1 MVDETADLLPS
12 EPGAARVLIAGIDTI
27 HIAAEANV
35 SEAVRA
41 RFDEAKEAAQLAAEE
56 NAVHCPDWLGAQ
68 VHPHGTR
75 GGYGH
80 LIETEDFTVKVLGA
94 NIPNRPGLYME
105 LRSLFLHTHPNGAR
119 GACEE
124 ALCWVREQLLYDQDE
139 AAIRRLVSFEGVKLS
154 RVDLHIDWQG
164 GWEPCPADALNFIKP
179 ARVKWQVYSDG
190 TTFTGM
196 AFGRGAV
203 MARIYRK
210 SLEVREKQNE
220 AYLALLSERAPEAF
234 DLHSD
239 VWRLEFQLRREGA
252 TGFRLY
258 REPDAGDDADTIE
271 AELAAEDLP
280 HIGTLPRLFTHLDP
294 LWRYLTTH
302 TLRLVEPSPS
312 ANRSRWP
319 VHPTWALLRDTFAD
333 TANCEPLDDDQRELV
348 RGMRF
353 EGKSRLLR
361 RMLLGVIASLELEDA
376 SPTSAALAAISK
388 WVDEAARREA
398 ERAEARRARYL
409 ARYGRV
415 PAWVEKGMGER
426 EARVRQVRHRV
437 QMLLGIFSAR
447 GVLPLELKPAYSVG
461 DLLTQH
467 LDDLEREAEDKG
479 GLDQVLADHFSRIY
493 KVAAPRD
500 LFAPMTAAKGA

>member
-1 MVDETADLLPS
+1 MDDEHTEADTRRFDPAITRILL
-12 EPGAARVLIAGIDTI
+12 AGIDTI
-27 HIAAEANV
+27 HLSAEANI

-41 RFDEAKEAAQLAAEE
+41 KLDEAKEAAQLAAKE

-80 LIETEDFTVKVLGA
+80 LIETEDFAVKVLGA
-94 NIPNRPGLYME
+94 NIPNRPGLYIE
-105 LRSLFLHTHPNGAR
+105 LRSLFLHTHPEGSR

-124 ALCWVREQLLYDQDE
+124 VLCWVREQLLYDQDDTT
-139 AAIRRLVSFEGVKLS
+139 IHRLVSFEGVKLS

-164 GWEPCPADALNFIKP
+164 GWEPSPADALNFVKP

-190 TTFTGM
+190 TTFTGI
-196 AFGRGAV
+196 AFGRGAL
-203 MARIYRK
+203 MARVYRK
-210 SLEVREKQNE
+210 SLEVREKNNE
-220 AYLALLSERAPEAF
+220 AYLALLSERKPDDF
-234 DLHSD
+234 DLHGD
-239 VWRLEFQLRREGA
+239 IWRLEFQLRREGT

-258 REPDAGDDADTIE
+258 REPDAGDDADAIE

-280 HIGTLPRLFTHLDP
+280 HIGTLPRLFTHMDA
-294 LWRYLTTH
+294 LWKYLTTH
-302 TLRLVEPSPS
+302 TLRLVEPSEA

-319 VHPTWALLRDTFAD
+319 VHPTWAQLRDTFAE
-333 TANCEPLDDDQRELV
+333 AAECEPLDEDQRELV

-398 ERAEARRARYL
+398 ERAEARRAHYF
-409 ARYGRV
+409 ARYGHV
-415 PAWVEKGMGER
+415 PAWVERGMGER
-426 EARVRQVRHRV
+426 EARVPQVRHRV

-447 GVLPLELKPAYSVG
+447 GVLPLELKPAHSVG
-461 DLLTQH
+461 DLLVQH

-479 GLDQVLADHFSRIY
+479 GLDQVLADHFARAY
-493 KVAAPRD
+493 KVAAPRHV
-500 LFAPMTAAKGA
+500 FAS

>member
-1 MVDETADLLPS
+1 
-12 EPGAARVLIAGIDTI
+12 
-27 HIAAEANV
+27 
-35 SEAVRA
+35 
-41 RFDEAKEAAQLAAEE
+41 
-56 NAVHCPDWLGAQ
+56 

-94 NIPNRPGLYME
+94 TIPNRPGLYIE
-105 LRSLFLHTHPNGAR
+105 LRSLFLHTHPEGAR

-124 ALCWVREQLLYDQDE
+124 ALCWIRNQLHYDQDE
-139 AAIRRLVSFEGVKLS
+139 ITIRRLVSFEGVKLS

-164 GWEPCPADALNFIKP
+164 GWEPSPADALNFVKP

-190 TTFTGM
+190 TTFTGL
-196 AFGRGAV
+196 AFGRGAL
-203 MARIYRK
+203 MARVYRK

-220 AYLALLSERAPEAF
+220 AYLALLSERRRNEF
-234 DLHSD
+234 DLHGD
-239 VWRLEFQLRREGA
+239 IWRLEFQLRREGA

-258 REPDAGDDADTIE
+258 REPDIGDDADTIE
-271 AELAAEDLP
+271 AELAAKDLP
-280 HIGTLPRLFTHLDP
+280 HMGTLPRLFTHMDA
-294 LWRYLTTH
+294 LWKYLTTH
-302 TLRLVEPSPS
+302 TLRLVEPSPA

-319 VHPTWALLRDTFAD
+319 VNSTWAQLRARFTEVA
-333 TANCEPLDDDQRELV
+333 ACEPLNEDQRELV

-388 WVDEAARREA
+388 WVDEASRREA
-398 ERAEARRARYL
+398 ERAEARRTRYL
-409 ARYGRV
+409 ARYGHM

-447 GVLPLELKPAYSVG
+447 DVLLLGLKPAHSVG
-461 DLLTQH
+461 DLLVQH
-467 LDDLEREAEDKG
+467 LDDLEREAADKG
-479 GLDQVLADHFSRIY
+479 GLDQVLADHFAKAYR
-493 KVAAPRD
+493 VAAPRN
-500 LFAPMTAAKGA
+500 LFTPPVLHKERDNHDQFRRRHTRTGAA

>member
-1 MVDETADLLPS
+1 LV
-12 EPGAARVLIAGIDTI
+12 
-27 HIAAEANV
+27 
-35 SEAVRA
+35 EAVRA
-41 RFDEAKEAAQLAAEE
+41 KLDAEKEAAQLAAKE

-94 NIPNRPGLYME
+94 NIPNRPGLYIE
-105 LRSLFLHTHPNGAR
+105 LRSLFLHTHPDGAR

-124 ALCWVREQLLYDQDE
+124 ALCWVREQLLYDQD
-139 AAIRRLVSFEGVKLS
+139 AATIGRLVSFDGVKLS

-164 GWEPCPADALNFIKP
+164 RWEPSPADALNFVKP

-190 TTFTGM
+190 TTFTGI
-196 AFGRGAV
+196 AFGRGAL

-210 SLEVREKQNE
+210 SLEVREKGNE
-220 AYLALLSERAPEAF
+220 AYLALLSERHPHDF
-234 DLHSD
+234 DLHGD
-239 VWRLEFQLRREGA
+239 IWRLEFQLRREGA

-258 REPDAGDDADTIE
+258 CEPDAGDDEQAIE

-280 HIGTLPRLFTHLDP
+280 HIGTLPRLFAHMDA
-294 LWRYLTTH
+294 LWKYLTTH
-302 TLRLVEPSPS
+302 TLRLVEPAPS

-319 VHPTWALLRDTFAD
+319 MHPTWAYLRDTFAAE
-333 TANCEPLDDDQRELV
+333 ANCEPLNDDQRELV

-398 ERAEARRARYL
+398 ERAAARRARYL

-415 PAWVEKGMGER
+415 PAWVERGMGER

-447 GVLPLELKPAYSVG
+447 GVLPLELKPAHSVG
-461 DLLTQH
+461 DLLVQH
-467 LDDLEREAEDKG
+467 LDDLEREADEKG
-479 GLDQVLADHFSRIY
+479 GLDQVLAGHFSRAH

-500 LFAPMTAAKGA
+500 LFAAG

>member
-1 MVDETADLLPS
+1 
-12 EPGAARVLIAGIDTI
+12 
-27 HIAAEANV
+27 V

-41 RFDEAKEAAQLAAEE
+41 KLDEAKEAAQLAAKE

-68 VHPHGTR
+68 VHPSGAR

-94 NIPNRPGLYME
+94 NIPNRPGLYIE
-105 LRSLFLHTHPNGAR
+105 LRSLFLHTHSEGAK

-139 AAIRRLVSFEGVKLS
+139 TTIRRLISFEGVKLS

-164 GWEPCPADALNFIKP
+164 GWEPSPADALNFVKP
-179 ARVKWQVYSDG
+179 ARVKWQGYSDG
-190 TTFTGM
+190 TTFTGI
-196 AFGRGAV
+196 AFGRGAL

-210 SLEVREKQNE
+210 SLEVREKQND
-220 AYLALLSERAPEAF
+220 AHLALLSERKPDEL
-234 DLHSD
+234 DLHGD
-239 VWRLEFQLRREGA
+239 IWRLEFQLRREGT

-258 REPDAGDDADTIE
+258 REPDAGDDADTIQ

-280 HIGTLPRLFTHLDP
+280 HIGTLPRLFTHMDA
-294 LWRYLTTH
+294 LWKYLTTH
-302 TLRLVEPSPS
+302 TLRLVEPSPL

-319 VHPTWALLRDTFAD
+319 VHPIWAHLRDTFAEEA
-333 TANCEPLDDDQRELV
+333 TCEPLDEDQRELV

-376 SPTSAALAAISK
+376 SPTSAALAAIST
-388 WVDEAARREA
+388 WVDEAARREG
-398 ERAEARRARYL
+398 ERTEARRAHYL
-409 ARYGRV
+409 ARYGHV
-415 PAWVEKGMGER
+415 PTWIERGMGEK

-437 QMLLGIFSAR
+437 QMLLGICSAR
-447 GVLPLELKPAYSVG
+447 GVLPLELKPAHSVG
-461 DLLTQH
+461 DLLVQH

-479 GLDQVLADHFSRIY
+479 GLDQVLVDHFAKAYR
-493 KVAAPRD
+493 VAAPRAIFTPT
-500 LFAPMTAAKGA
+500 LAAQGA

>member
-1 MVDETADLLPS
+1 MDDDTIERHFDPAITRILL
-12 EPGAARVLIAGIDTI
+12 AGIDTI
-27 HIAAEANV
+27 HFSAEV
-35 SEAVRA
+35 TLSEAVRA
-41 RFDEAKEAAQLAAEE
+41 KLDEAKEAAQLAAKE

-68 VHPHGTR
+68 VHPSGAR

-80 LIETEDFTVKVLGA
+80 LIETEDFSIKVLGA
-94 NIPNRPGLYME
+94 NIPNRPGLYVE
-105 LRSLFLHTHPNGAR
+105 LRSLFLHAHAEGTR

-124 ALCWVREQLLYDQDE
+124 ALCWIRDQLLYDQDE
-139 AAIRRLVSFEGVKLS
+139 TTIRRLVSFESVKLS

-164 GWEPCPADALNFIKP
+164 GWEPSPADALNFIKP

-190 TTFTGM
+190 TTFTGI
-196 AFGRGAV
+196 AFGRGSL
-203 MARIYRK
+203 MARVYRK

-220 AYLALLSERAPEAF
+220 AYLALVSERKPDTF
-234 DLHSD
+234 DLYGD
-239 VWRLEFQLRREGA
+239 IWRLEFQLRREGA

-280 HIGTLPRLFTHLDP
+280 HIGTLSRLFTHMEA
-294 LWRYLTTH
+294 LWKYLTTH
-302 TLRLVEPSPS
+302 TLRLVEPSEA

-319 VHPTWALLRDTFAD
+319 INPTWAQLRDAFAEEAD
-333 TANCEPLDDDQRELV
+333 CEPLDDDQRELV
-348 RGMRF
+348 RSMRF

-398 ERAEARRARYL
+398 ERAEARRAHYH
-409 ARYGRV
+409 ARYGHV
-415 PAWVEKGMGER
+415 PVWIERGMGER

-447 GVLPLELKPAYSVG
+447 GVLPLELKPAHSVG
-461 DLLTQH
+461 DLLVQH

-479 GLDQVLADHFSRIY
+479 GLDQVLSDHFSKAY
-493 KVAAPRD
+493 KVAAPRNVF
-500 LFAPMTAAKGA
+500 LPARITKGA